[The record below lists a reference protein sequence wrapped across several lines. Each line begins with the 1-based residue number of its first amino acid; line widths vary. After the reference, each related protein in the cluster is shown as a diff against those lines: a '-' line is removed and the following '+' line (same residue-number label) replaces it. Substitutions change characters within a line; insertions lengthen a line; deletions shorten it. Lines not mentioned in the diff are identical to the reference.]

1 MARILPEKARWRFC
15 ADIFLRAKFS
25 GKSIAGIVG
34 FGVDACVH
42 GYVDGDV
49 DVDSDCFCIRRAFV
63 QPKYPFFGVLLLVLA
78 RLILFGPTRVHRCNL
93 RVMVRLSLGGVAYF
107 YRSLNV
113 LRDLVLLAV

>member
-1 MARILPEKARWRFC
+1 MDRVIEKKTWTKTRIIW
-15 ADIFLRAKFS
+15 
-25 GKSIAGIVG
+25 AGAAV
-34 FGVDACVH
+34 
-42 GYVDGDV
+42 
-49 DVDSDCFCIRRAFV
+49 
-63 QPKYPFFGVLLLVLA
+63 FGVLLLVLA